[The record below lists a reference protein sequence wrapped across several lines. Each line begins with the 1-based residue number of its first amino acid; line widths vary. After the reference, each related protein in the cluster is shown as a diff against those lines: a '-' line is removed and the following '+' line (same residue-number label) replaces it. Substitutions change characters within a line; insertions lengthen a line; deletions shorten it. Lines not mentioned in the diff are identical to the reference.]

1 MIDSDNIPIGFYS
14 AALKSGLKNNDYDVA
29 IIKSE
34 PPSIVSALYTQNK
47 FQAAPIIF
55 SKKNDKNKI
64 DLLIVNSKIANSLT
78 GKKGYD
84 NVLNI
89 ADFASKFFKCKRENI
104 LTASTGLIGVHLDIE
119 KIKNAIKKSSLNKG
133 FENIARAIR
142 MRDKFDKV
150 YTAKL
155 NIENKT
161 ARFYAIAKGTSII
174 HPNMATTLLFIFT
187 DLNVDRESLN
197 KAFRES
203 IDKTLNRISI
213 DAETSTNDMA
223 IIMANGM
230 ANNKLITLKDK
241 KIFKLLKDKLDDICA
256 SLSKMIVLD
265 GEGIS
270 KTIIV
275 SVKRAKTQKDAFDIA
290 KTIATSNLV
299 KILFISLNPNYE
311 KILSA
316 VGNANI
322 NIKNLSLSINGINVY
337 KNGEINNNKSDIN
350 KLKDNFNRE
359 RKEHSIILDCG
370 YNTKYEDYYY
380 FTDMTQEYISIHSS
394 YNI

>member
-14 AALKSGLKNNDYDVA
+14 AALKSGLKNNDYDLA

-34 PPSIVSALYTQNK
+34 PSSVVSALYTQNK
-47 FQAAPIIF
+47 FQAAPVLF

-89 ADFASKFFKCKRENI
+89 TDFASKFFKCKRDNI
-104 LTASTGLIGVHLDIE
+104 LIASTGIIGVHLDTE
-119 KIKNAIKKSSLNKG
+119 KIKNAIKKSSLNEG

-142 MRDKFDKV
+142 MRDKFDKI

-161 ARFYAIAKGTSII
+161 AHFYAIAKGTSIV
-174 HPNMATTLLFIFT
+174 HPNMATILLFIFT
-187 DLNVDRESLN
+187 DLNVDKEALN

-213 DAETSTNDMA
+213 DGETSTNDTA
-223 IIMANGM
+223 IIMANG
-230 ANNKLITLKDK
+230 AINNKIITIKNK
-241 KIFKLLKDKLDDICA
+241 KSFKLLKDKLDDICA
-256 SLSKMIVLD
+256 NLSKMIVLD
-265 GEGIS
+265 GEGMT
-270 KTIIV
+270 KAIIV
-275 SVKRAKTQKDAFDIA
+275 SVERAKTQKDAFDIA
-290 KTIATSNLV
+290 KSIATSNLI
-299 KILFISLNPNYE
+299 KILFISLNPSYE

-316 VGNANI
+316 IGNTNI
-322 NIKNLSLSINGINVY
+322 NIKNLSLSINGINIY
-337 KNGEINNNKSDIN
+337 KNGELNKNKSDIN
-350 KLKDNFNRE
+350 KLKDGFNRE
-359 RKEHSIILDCG
+359 RKEHFIVLDCG

-380 FTDMTQEYISIHSS
+380 FTDMTQEYISIHCS

>member
-14 AALKSGLKNNDYDVA
+14 AALKSGLKNNDYDLA

-34 PPSIVSALYTQNK
+34 PSSVVSALYTQNK
-47 FQAAPIIF
+47 FQAAPVLF

-89 ADFASKFFKCKRENI
+89 TDFASKFFKCKRDNI
-104 LTASTGLIGVHLDIE
+104 LIASTGIIGVHLDTE
-119 KIKNAIKKSSLNKG
+119 KIKNAIKKSSLNEG

-161 ARFYAIAKGTSII
+161 AHFYAIAKGTSIV
-174 HPNMATTLLFIFT
+174 HPNMATILLFIFT
-187 DLNVDRESLN
+187 DLNVDKEALN

-213 DAETSTNDMA
+213 DGETSTNDTA
-223 IIMANGM
+223 IIMANG
-230 ANNKLITLKDK
+230 AINNKMITIKNK
-241 KIFKLLKDKLDDICA
+241 KSFKLLKDKLDDICA
-256 SLSKMIVLD
+256 NLSKMIVLD
-265 GEGIS
+265 GEGMT
-270 KTIIV
+270 KAIIV
-275 SVKRAKTQKDAFDIA
+275 SVERAKTQKDAFDIA
-290 KTIATSNLV
+290 KSIATSNLI

-316 VGNANI
+316 IGNTNI
-322 NIKNLSLSINGINVY
+322 NIKNLSLSINGINIY
-337 KNGEINNNKSDIN
+337 KNGELNKNKSDIN
-350 KLKDNFNRE
+350 KLKDGFNRE
-359 RKEHSIILDCG
+359 RKEHFIVLDCG

-380 FTDMTQEYISIHSS
+380 FTDITQEYISIHCS

>member
-14 AALKSGLKNNDYDVA
+14 AALKSGLKNNDYDLA

-34 PPSIVSALYTQNK
+34 PSSVVSALYTQNK
-47 FQAAPIIF
+47 FQAAPVLF

-89 ADFASKFFKCKRENI
+89 TDFASKFFKCKRDNI
-104 LTASTGLIGVHLDIE
+104 LIASTGIIGVHLDTE
-119 KIKNAIKKSSLNKG
+119 KIKNAIKKSSLNEG

-142 MRDKFDKV
+142 MRDKFDKI

-161 ARFYAIAKGTSII
+161 AHFYAIAKGTSIV
-174 HPNMATTLLFIFT
+174 HPNMATILLFIFT
-187 DLNVDRESLN
+187 DLNVDKEALN

-213 DAETSTNDMA
+213 DGETSTNDTA
-223 IIMANGM
+223 IIMANGSI
-230 ANNKLITLKDK
+230 NNKIITIKNK
-241 KIFKLLKDKLDDICA
+241 KSFKLLKDKLDDICA
-256 SLSKMIVLD
+256 NLSKMIVLD
-265 GEGIS
+265 GEGMT
-270 KTIIV
+270 KAIIV
-275 SVKRAKTQKDAFDIA
+275 SVERAKTQKDAFDIA
-290 KTIATSNLV
+290 KSIATSNLI

-316 VGNANI
+316 IGNTNI
-322 NIKNLSLSINGINVY
+322 NIKNLSLSINGINIY
-337 KNGEINNNKSDIN
+337 KNGELNNNKSDIN
-350 KLKDNFNRE
+350 RLKDSFNRE
-359 RKEHSIILDCG
+359 RKEHFIVLDCG

-380 FTDMTQEYISIHSS
+380 FTDMTQEYISIHCS

>member
-14 AALKSGLKNNDYDVA
+14 AALKSGLKNNDYDLA

-34 PPSIVSALYTQNK
+34 PSSVVSALYTQNK
-47 FQAAPIIF
+47 FQAAPVLF

-89 ADFASKFFKCKRENI
+89 TDFASKFFKCKIDNI
-104 LTASTGLIGVHLDIE
+104 LIASTGIIGVHLDTE
-119 KIKNAIKKSSLNKG
+119 KIKNAIKKSSLNEG

-161 ARFYAIAKGTSII
+161 AHFYAIAKGTSIV
-174 HPNMATTLLFIFT
+174 HPNMATILLFIFT
-187 DLNVDRESLN
+187 DLNVDKEALN

-213 DAETSTNDMA
+213 DGETSTNDTA
-223 IIMANGM
+223 IIMANGSI
-230 ANNKLITLKDK
+230 NNKIITIKNK
-241 KIFKLLKDKLDDICA
+241 KSFKLLKDKLDDICA
-256 SLSKMIVLD
+256 NLSKMIVLD
-265 GEGIS
+265 GEGMT
-270 KTIIV
+270 KAIIV
-275 SVKRAKTQKDAFDIA
+275 SVERAKTQKDAFDIA
-290 KTIATSNLV
+290 KSIATSNLI

-316 VGNANI
+316 IGNTNI
-322 NIKNLSLSINGINVY
+322 NIKNLSLSINGINIY
-337 KNGEINNNKSDIN
+337 KNGELNKNKSDIN
-350 KLKDNFNRE
+350 KLKDGFNRE
-359 RKEHSIILDCG
+359 RKEHFIVLDCG

-380 FTDMTQEYISIHSS
+380 FTDMTQEYISIHCS

>member
-14 AALKSGLKNNDYDVA
+14 AALKSGLKNNDYDLA

-34 PPSIVSALYTQNK
+34 PSSVVSALYTQNK
-47 FQAAPIIF
+47 FQAAPVLF

-89 ADFASKFFKCKRENI
+89 TDFASKFFKCKRDNI
-104 LTASTGLIGVHLDIE
+104 LIASTGIIGVHLDTE
-119 KIKNAIKKSSLNKG
+119 KIKNAIKKSSLNEG

-142 MRDKFDKV
+142 MRDKFDKI

-161 ARFYAIAKGTSII
+161 AHFYAIAKGTSIV
-174 HPNMATTLLFIFT
+174 HPNMATILLFIFT
-187 DLNVDRESLN
+187 DLNVDKEALN

-213 DAETSTNDMA
+213 DGETSTNDTA
-223 IIMANGM
+223 IIMANG
-230 ANNKLITLKDK
+230 AINNKMITIKNK
-241 KIFKLLKDKLDDICA
+241 KSFKLLKDKLDDICA
-256 SLSKMIVLD
+256 NLSKMIVLD
-265 GEGIS
+265 GEGMT
-270 KTIIV
+270 KAIIV
-275 SVKRAKTQKDAFDIA
+275 SVERAKTQKDAFDIA
-290 KTIATSNLV
+290 KSIATSNLI

-316 VGNANI
+316 IGNTNI
-322 NIKNLSLSINGINVY
+322 NIKNLSLSINGINIY
-337 KNGEINNNKSDIN
+337 KNGELNKSKSDIN
-350 KLKDNFNRE
+350 KLKDGFNRE
-359 RKEHSIILDCG
+359 RKEHFIVLDCG

-380 FTDMTQEYISIHSS
+380 FTDMTQEYISTHCS
-394 YNI
+394 YDI

>member
-14 AALKSGLKNNDYDVA
+14 AALKSGLKNNDYDLA

-34 PPSIVSALYTQNK
+34 PSSVVSALYTQNK
-47 FQAAPIIF
+47 FQAAPVLF

-89 ADFASKFFKCKRENI
+89 TDFASKFFKCKRDNI
-104 LTASTGLIGVHLDIE
+104 LIASTGIIGVHLDTE
-119 KIKNAIKKSSLNKG
+119 KIKNAIKKSSLNEG

-161 ARFYAIAKGTSII
+161 AHFYAIAKGTSIV
-174 HPNMATTLLFIFT
+174 HPNMATILLFIFT
-187 DLNVDRESLN
+187 DLNVDKEALN

-213 DAETSTNDMA
+213 DGETSTNDTA
-223 IIMANGM
+223 IIMANG
-230 ANNKLITLKDK
+230 AINNKMITIKNK
-241 KIFKLLKDKLDDICA
+241 KSFKLLKDKLDDICA
-256 SLSKMIVLD
+256 NLSKMIVLD
-265 GEGIS
+265 GEGMT
-270 KTIIV
+270 KAIIV
-275 SVKRAKTQKDAFDIA
+275 SVERAKTQKDAFDIA
-290 KTIATSNLV
+290 KSIATSNLI

-316 VGNANI
+316 IGNTNI
-322 NIKNLSLSINGINVY
+322 NIKNLSLSINGINIY
-337 KNGEINNNKSDIN
+337 KNGELNKNKSDIN
-350 KLKDNFNRE
+350 KLKDGFNRE
-359 RKEHSIILDCG
+359 RKEHFIVLDCG

-380 FTDMTQEYISIHSS
+380 FTDMTQEYISIHCS

>member
-14 AALKSGLKNNDYDVA
+14 TALKSGLKNNDYDLA

-34 PPSIVSALYTQNK
+34 PSSVVSALYTQNK
-47 FQAAPIIF
+47 FQAAPVLF

-89 ADFASKFFKCKRENI
+89 TDFASKFFKCKRDNI
-104 LTASTGLIGVHLDIE
+104 LIASTGIIGVHLDTE
-119 KIKNAIKKSSLNKG
+119 KIKNAIKKSSLNEG

-161 ARFYAIAKGTSII
+161 AHFYAIAKGTSIV
-174 HPNMATTLLFIFT
+174 HPNMATILLFIFT
-187 DLNVDRESLN
+187 DLNVDKEALN

-213 DAETSTNDMA
+213 DGETSTNDTA
-223 IIMANGM
+223 IIMANG
-230 ANNKLITLKDK
+230 AINNKIITIKNK
-241 KIFKLLKDKLDDICA
+241 KSFKLLKDKLDDICA
-256 SLSKMIVLD
+256 NLSKMIVLD
-265 GEGIS
+265 GEGMT
-270 KTIIV
+270 KAIIV
-275 SVKRAKTQKDAFDIA
+275 SVERAKTQKDAFDIA
-290 KTIATSNLV
+290 KSIATSNLI

-316 VGNANI
+316 IGNTNI
-322 NIKNLSLSINGINVY
+322 NIKNLSLSINGINIY
-337 KNGEINNNKSDIN
+337 KNGELNKNKSDIN
-350 KLKDNFNRE
+350 KLKDGFNRE
-359 RKEHSIILDCG
+359 RKEHFIVLDCG

-380 FTDMTQEYISIHSS
+380 FTDMTQEYISIHCS

>member
-14 AALKSGLKNNDYDVA
+14 AALKSGLKNNDYDLA

-34 PPSIVSALYTQNK
+34 PSSVVSALYTQNK
-47 FQAAPIIF
+47 FQAAPVLF

-89 ADFASKFFKCKRENI
+89 TDFASKFFKCKRDNI
-104 LTASTGLIGVHLDIE
+104 LIASTGIIGVHLDTE
-119 KIKNAIKKSSLNKG
+119 KIKNAIKKSSLNEG

-142 MRDKFDKV
+142 MRDKFDKI

-161 ARFYAIAKGTSII
+161 AHFYAIAKGTSIV
-174 HPNMATTLLFIFT
+174 HPNMATILLFIFT
-187 DLNVDRESLN
+187 DLNVDKEALN

-213 DAETSTNDMA
+213 DGETSTNDTA
-223 IIMANGM
+223 IIMANG
-230 ANNKLITLKDK
+230 AINNKMITIKNK
-241 KIFKLLKDKLDDICA
+241 KSFKLLKDKLDDICA
-256 SLSKMIVLD
+256 NLSKMIVLD
-265 GEGIS
+265 GEGMT
-270 KTIIV
+270 KAIIV
-275 SVKRAKTQKDAFDIA
+275 SVERAKTQKDAFDIA
-290 KTIATSNLV
+290 KTIATSNLI

-316 VGNANI
+316 IGNTNI
-322 NIKNLSLSINGINVY
+322 NIKNLSLSINGINIY
-337 KNGEINNNKSDIN
+337 KNGELNKNKSDIN
-350 KLKDNFNRE
+350 KLKDGFNRE
-359 RKEHSIILDCG
+359 RKEHFIVLDCG

-380 FTDMTQEYISIHSS
+380 FTDMTQEYISIHCS

>member
-14 AALKSGLKNNDYDVA
+14 AALKSGLKNNDYDLA

-34 PPSIVSALYTQNK
+34 PSSVVSALYTQNK
-47 FQAAPIIF
+47 FQAAPVLF

-89 ADFASKFFKCKRENI
+89 TDFASKFFKCKRDNI
-104 LTASTGLIGVHLDIE
+104 LIASTGIIGVHLDTE
-119 KIKNAIKKSSLNKG
+119 KIKNAIKKSSLNEG

-161 ARFYAIAKGTSII
+161 AHFYAIAKGTSIV
-174 HPNMATTLLFIFT
+174 HPNMATILLFIFT
-187 DLNVDRESLN
+187 DLNVDKEALN

-213 DAETSTNDMA
+213 DGETSTNDTA
-223 IIMANGM
+223 IIMANG
-230 ANNKLITLKDK
+230 AINNKMITIKNK
-241 KIFKLLKDKLDDICA
+241 KSFKLLKDKLDDICA
-256 SLSKMIVLD
+256 NLSKMIVLD
-265 GEGIS
+265 GEGMT
-270 KTIIV
+270 KAIIV
-275 SVKRAKTQKDAFDIA
+275 SVERAKTQKDAFDIA
-290 KTIATSNLV
+290 KSIATSNLI

-316 VGNANI
+316 IGNTNI
-322 NIKNLSLSINGINVY
+322 NIKNLSLSINGINIY
-337 KNGEINNNKSDIN
+337 KKGELNKNKSDIN
-350 KLKDNFNRE
+350 KLKDGFNRE
-359 RKEHSIILDCG
+359 RKEHFIVLDCG

-380 FTDMTQEYISIHSS
+380 FTDMTQEYISTHSS

>member
-14 AALKSGLKNNDYDVA
+14 AALKSGLKNNDYDLA

-34 PPSIVSALYTQNK
+34 PSSVVSALYTQNK
-47 FQAAPIIF
+47 FQAAPVLF

-89 ADFASKFFKCKRENI
+89 TDFASKFFKCKRDNI
-104 LTASTGLIGVHLDIE
+104 LIASTGIIGVHLDTE
-119 KIKNAIKKSSLNKG
+119 KIKNAIKKSSLNEG

-161 ARFYAIAKGTSII
+161 AHFYAIAKGTSIV
-174 HPNMATTLLFIFT
+174 HPNMATILLFIFT
-187 DLNVDRESLN
+187 DLNVDKEALN

-213 DAETSTNDMA
+213 DGETSTNDTA
-223 IIMANGM
+223 IIMANG
-230 ANNKLITLKDK
+230 AINNKMITIKNK
-241 KIFKLLKDKLDDICA
+241 KSFKLLKDKLDDICA
-256 SLSKMIVLD
+256 NLSKMIVLD
-265 GEGIS
+265 GEGMT
-270 KTIIV
+270 KAIIV
-275 SVKRAKTQKDAFDIA
+275 SVERAKTQKDAFDIA
-290 KTIATSNLV
+290 KSIATSNLI

-316 VGNANI
+316 IGNTDI
-322 NIKNLSLSINGINVY
+322 NIKNLSLSINGINIY
-337 KNGEINNNKSDIN
+337 KNGELNKNKSDIN
-350 KLKDNFNRE
+350 KLKDGFNRE
-359 RKEHSIILDCG
+359 RKEHFIVLDCG

-380 FTDMTQEYISIHSS
+380 FTDMTQEYISIHCS

>member
-14 AALKSGLKNNDYDVA
+14 AALKSGLKNNDYDLA

-34 PPSIVSALYTQNK
+34 PSSVVSALYTQNK
-47 FQAAPIIF
+47 FQAAPVLF

-89 ADFASKFFKCKRENI
+89 TDFASKFFKCKRDNI
-104 LTASTGLIGVHLDIE
+104 LIASTGIIGVHLDTE
-119 KIKNAIKKSSLNKG
+119 KIKNAIKKSSLNEG
-133 FENIARAIR
+133 FDNIARAIR

-161 ARFYAIAKGTSII
+161 AHFYAIAKGTSIV
-174 HPNMATTLLFIFT
+174 HPNMATILLFIFT
-187 DLNVDRESLN
+187 DLNVDKEALN

-213 DAETSTNDMA
+213 DGETSTNDTA
-223 IIMANGM
+223 IIMANG
-230 ANNKLITLKDK
+230 AINNKMITIKNK
-241 KIFKLLKDKLDDICA
+241 KSFKLLKDKLDDICA
-256 SLSKMIVLD
+256 NLSKMIVLD
-265 GEGIS
+265 GEGMT
-270 KTIIV
+270 KAIIV
-275 SVKRAKTQKDAFDIA
+275 SVERAKTQKDAFDIA
-290 KTIATSNLV
+290 KSIATSNLI

-316 VGNANI
+316 IGNTNI
-322 NIKNLSLSINGINVY
+322 NIKNLSLSINGINIY
-337 KNGEINNNKSDIN
+337 KNGELNKNKSDIN
-350 KLKDNFNRE
+350 KLKDGFNRE
-359 RKEHSIILDCG
+359 RKEHFIVLDCG

-380 FTDMTQEYISIHSS
+380 FTDMNQEYISTHCS

>member
-14 AALKSGLKNNDYDVA
+14 AALKSGLKNNDYDLA

-34 PPSIVSALYTQNK
+34 PSSVVSALYTQNK
-47 FQAAPIIF
+47 FQAAPVLF

-89 ADFASKFFKCKRENI
+89 TDFASKFFKCKRDNI
-104 LTASTGLIGVHLDIE
+104 LIASTGIIGVHLDTE
-119 KIKNAIKKSSLNKG
+119 KIKNAIKKSSLNEG

-161 ARFYAIAKGTSII
+161 AHFYAIAKGTSIV
-174 HPNMATTLLFIFT
+174 HPNMATILLFIFT
-187 DLNVDRESLN
+187 DLNVDKEALN

-213 DAETSTNDMA
+213 DGETSTNDTA
-223 IIMANGM
+223 IIMANG
-230 ANNKLITLKDK
+230 AINNKMITIKNK
-241 KIFKLLKDKLDDICA
+241 KSFKLLKDKLDDICA
-256 SLSKMIVLD
+256 NLSKMIVLD
-265 GEGIS
+265 GEGMT
-270 KTIIV
+270 KAIIV

-290 KTIATSNLV
+290 KSIATSNLI

-316 VGNANI
+316 IGNTNI
-322 NIKNLSLSINGINVY
+322 NIKNLSLSINGINIY
-337 KNGEINNNKSDIN
+337 KNGELNKNKSDIN
-350 KLKDNFNRE
+350 KLKDGFNRE
-359 RKEHSIILDCG
+359 RKEHFIVLDCG

-380 FTDMTQEYISIHSS
+380 FTDMNQEYISTHCS

>member
-14 AALKSGLKNNDYDVA
+14 AALKSGLKNNDYDLA

-34 PPSIVSALYTQNK
+34 PSSVVSALYTQNK
-47 FQAAPIIF
+47 FQAAPVLF

-89 ADFASKFFKCKRENI
+89 TDFASKFFKCKRDNI
-104 LTASTGLIGVHLDIE
+104 LIASTGIIGVHLDTE
-119 KIKNAIKKSSLNKG
+119 KIKNAIKKSSLNEG

-161 ARFYAIAKGTSII
+161 AHFYAIAKGTSIV
-174 HPNMATTLLFIFT
+174 HPNMATILLFIFT
-187 DLNVDRESLN
+187 DLNVDKEALN

-213 DAETSTNDMA
+213 DGETSTNDTA
-223 IIMANGM
+223 IIMANG
-230 ANNKLITLKDK
+230 AINNKMITIKNK
-241 KIFKLLKDKLDDICA
+241 KSFKLLKDKLDDICA
-256 SLSKMIVLD
+256 NLSKMIVLD
-265 GEGIS
+265 GEGMT
-270 KTIIV
+270 KAIIV
-275 SVKRAKTQKDAFDIA
+275 SVERAKTQKDAFDIA
-290 KTIATSNLV
+290 KTIATSNLI

-316 VGNANI
+316 IGNMNI
-322 NIKNLSLSINGINVY
+322 NIKNISLSINGINIY
-337 KNGEINNNKSDIN
+337 KNGELNKNKSDIN
-350 KLKDNFNRE
+350 KLKDGFNRE
-359 RKEHSIILDCG
+359 RKEHFIVLDCG

-380 FTDMTQEYISIHSS
+380 FTDMTQEYISTHCS
-394 YNI
+394 YDI

>member
-14 AALKSGLKNNDYDVA
+14 AALKSGLKNNDYDLA

-34 PPSIVSALYTQNK
+34 PSSVVSALYTQNK
-47 FQAAPIIF
+47 FQAAPVLF

-89 ADFASKFFKCKRENI
+89 TDFASKFFKCKRDNI
-104 LTASTGLIGVHLDIE
+104 LIASTGIIGVHLDTE
-119 KIKNAIKKSSLNKG
+119 KIKNAIKKSSLNEG

-142 MRDKFDKV
+142 MRDKFDKI

-161 ARFYAIAKGTSII
+161 AHFYAIAKGTSIV
-174 HPNMATTLLFIFT
+174 HPDMATVLLFIFT
-187 DLNVDRESLN
+187 DLNVDKEALN

-213 DAETSTNDMA
+213 DGETSTNDTA
-223 IIMANGM
+223 IIMANG
-230 ANNKLITLKDK
+230 AINNKMITIKNK
-241 KIFKLLKDKLDDICA
+241 KSFKLLKDKLDDICA
-256 SLSKMIVLD
+256 NLSKMIVLD
-265 GEGIS
+265 GEGMT
-270 KTIIV
+270 KAIIV
-275 SVKRAKTQKDAFDIA
+275 SVERAKTQKDAFDIA
-290 KTIATSNLV
+290 KSIATSNLI

-316 VGNANI
+316 IGNTNI
-322 NIKNLSLSINGINVY
+322 NIKNLSLSINGINIY
-337 KNGEINNNKSDIN
+337 KNGELNKNKSDIN
-350 KLKDNFNRE
+350 KLKDGFNRE
-359 RKEHSIILDCG
+359 RKEHFIVLDCG

-380 FTDMTQEYISIHSS
+380 FTDMTQEYISIHCS

>member
-14 AALKSGLKNNDYDVA
+14 AALKSGLKNNDYDLA

-34 PPSIVSALYTQNK
+34 PSSVVSALYTQNK
-47 FQAAPIIF
+47 FQAAPVLF

-89 ADFASKFFKCKRENI
+89 TDFASKFFKCKRDNI
-104 LTASTGLIGVHLDIE
+104 LIASTGIIGVHLDTE
-119 KIKNAIKKSSLNKG
+119 KIKNAIKKSSLNEG

-161 ARFYAIAKGTSII
+161 AHFYAIAKGTSIV
-174 HPNMATTLLFIFT
+174 HPNMATILLFIFT
-187 DLNVDRESLN
+187 DLNVDKEALN

-213 DAETSTNDMA
+213 DGETSTNDTA
-223 IIMANGM
+223 IIMANG
-230 ANNKLITLKDK
+230 AINNKIITIKNK
-241 KIFKLLKDKLDDICA
+241 KSFKLLKDKLDDICA
-256 SLSKMIVLD
+256 NLSKMIVLD
-265 GEGIS
+265 GEGMT
-270 KTIIV
+270 KAIIV
-275 SVKRAKTQKDAFDIA
+275 SVERAKTQKDAFDIA
-290 KTIATSNLV
+290 KSIATSNLL

-316 VGNANI
+316 IGNTNI
-322 NIKNLSLSINGINVY
+322 NIKNLSLSINGINIY
-337 KNGEINNNKSDIN
+337 KNGELNKNKSDIN
-350 KLKDNFNRE
+350 KLKDGFNRE
-359 RKEHSIILDCG
+359 RKEHFIVLDCG

-380 FTDMTQEYISIHSS
+380 FTDMTQEYISIHCS

>member
-14 AALKSGLKNNDYDVA
+14 AALKSGLKNNDYDLA

-34 PPSIVSALYTQNK
+34 PSSVVSALYTQNK
-47 FQAAPIIF
+47 FQAAPVLF

-89 ADFASKFFKCKRENI
+89 TDFASKFFKCKRDNI
-104 LTASTGLIGVHLDIE
+104 LIASTGIIGVHLDTE
-119 KIKNAIKKSSLNKG
+119 KIKNAIKKSSLNEG

-142 MRDKFDKV
+142 MRDKFDKI

-161 ARFYAIAKGTSII
+161 AHFYAIAKGTSIV
-174 HPNMATTLLFIFT
+174 HPNMATILLFIFT
-187 DLNVDRESLN
+187 DLNVDREALN

-213 DAETSTNDMA
+213 DGETSTNDTA
-223 IIMANGM
+223 IIMANG
-230 ANNKLITLKDK
+230 AINNKMITIKNK
-241 KIFKLLKDKLDDICA
+241 KSFKLLKDKLDDICA
-256 SLSKMIVLD
+256 NLSKMIVLD
-265 GEGIS
+265 GEGMT
-270 KTIIV
+270 KAIIV
-275 SVKRAKTQKDAFDIA
+275 SVERAKTQKDAFDIA
-290 KTIATSNLV
+290 KSIATSNLI

-316 VGNANI
+316 IGNTNI
-322 NIKNLSLSINGINVY
+322 NIKNLSLSINGINIY
-337 KNGEINNNKSDIN
+337 KNGELNKNKSDIN
-350 KLKDNFNRE
+350 KLKDGFNRE
-359 RKEHSIILDCG
+359 RKEHFIVLDCG

-380 FTDMTQEYISIHSS
+380 FTDMTQEYISIHCS

>member
-14 AALKSGLKNNDYDVA
+14 AALKSGLKNNDYDLA

-34 PPSIVSALYTQNK
+34 PSSVVSALYTQNK
-47 FQAAPIIF
+47 FQAAPVLF

-89 ADFASKFFKCKRENI
+89 TDFASKFFKCKRDNI
-104 LTASTGLIGVHLDIE
+104 LIASTGIIGVHLDTE
-119 KIKNAIKKSSLNKG
+119 KIKNAIKKSSLNEG
-133 FENIARAIR
+133 FDNIARAIR

-161 ARFYAIAKGTSII
+161 AHFYAIAKGTSIV
-174 HPNMATTLLFIFT
+174 HPNMATILLFIFT
-187 DLNVDRESLN
+187 DLNVDKEALN

-213 DAETSTNDMA
+213 DGETSTNDTA
-223 IIMANGM
+223 IIMANG
-230 ANNKLITLKDK
+230 AINNKMITIKNK
-241 KIFKLLKDKLDDICA
+241 KSFKLLKDKLDDICA
-256 SLSKMIVLD
+256 NLSKMIVLD
-265 GEGIS
+265 GEGMT
-270 KTIIV
+270 KAIIV
-275 SVKRAKTQKDAFDIA
+275 SVERAKTQKDAFDIA
-290 KTIATSNLV
+290 KSIATSNLI

-316 VGNANI
+316 IGNTNI
-322 NIKNLSLSINGINVY
+322 NIKNLSLSINGINIY
-337 KNGEINNNKSDIN
+337 KNGELNKNKSDIN
-350 KLKDNFNRE
+350 KLKDGFNRE
-359 RKEHSIILDCG
+359 RKEHFIVLDCG

-380 FTDMTQEYISIHSS
+380 FTDMTQEYISTHSS

>member
-14 AALKSGLKNNDYDVA
+14 AALKSGLKNNDYDLA

-34 PPSIVSALYTQNK
+34 PSSVVSALYTQNK
-47 FQAAPIIF
+47 FQAAPVLF

-89 ADFASKFFKCKRENI
+89 TDFASNFFKCKRDNI
-104 LTASTGLIGVHLDIE
+104 LIASTGIIGVHLDTE
-119 KIKNAIKKSSLNKG
+119 KIKNAIKKSSLNEG

-142 MRDKFDKV
+142 MRDKFDKI

-161 ARFYAIAKGTSII
+161 AHFYAIAKGTSIV
-174 HPNMATTLLFIFT
+174 HPNMATILLFIFT
-187 DLNVDRESLN
+187 DLNVDREALN

-213 DAETSTNDMA
+213 DGETSTNDTA
-223 IIMANGM
+223 IIMANG
-230 ANNKLITLKDK
+230 AINNKMITIKNK
-241 KIFKLLKDKLDDICA
+241 KSFKLLKDKLDDICA
-256 SLSKMIVLD
+256 NLSKMIVLD
-265 GEGIS
+265 GEGMT
-270 KTIIV
+270 KAIIV
-275 SVKRAKTQKDAFDIA
+275 SVERAKTQKDAFDIA
-290 KTIATSNLV
+290 KSIATSNLI

-316 VGNANI
+316 IGNTNI
-322 NIKNLSLSINGINVY
+322 NIKNLSLSINGINIY
-337 KNGEINNNKSDIN
+337 KNGELNKNKSDIN
-350 KLKDNFNRE
+350 KLKDGFNRE
-359 RKEHSIILDCG
+359 RKEHFIVLDCG

-380 FTDMTQEYISIHSS
+380 FTDMTQEYISIHCS
-394 YNI
+394 YNV

>member
-14 AALKSGLKNNDYDVA
+14 AALKSGLKNNDYDLA

-34 PPSIVSALYTQNK
+34 PSSVVSALYTQNK
-47 FQAAPIIF
+47 FQAAPVLF

-89 ADFASKFFKCKRENI
+89 TDFASKFFKCKRDNI
-104 LTASTGLIGVHLDIE
+104 LIASTGIIGVHLDTE
-119 KIKNAIKKSSLNKG
+119 KIKNAIKKSSLNEG

-161 ARFYAIAKGTSII
+161 AHFYAIAKGTSIV
-174 HPNMATTLLFIFT
+174 HPNMATILLFIFT
-187 DLNVDRESLN
+187 DLNVDKEALN

-213 DAETSTNDMA
+213 DGETSTNDTA
-223 IIMANGM
+223 IIMANG
-230 ANNKLITLKDK
+230 AINNKMITIKNK
-241 KIFKLLKDKLDDICA
+241 KSFKLLKDKLDDICA
-256 SLSKMIVLD
+256 NLSKMIVLD
-265 GEGIS
+265 GEGMT
-270 KTIIV
+270 KAIIV
-275 SVKRAKTQKDAFDIA
+275 SVERAKTQKDAFDIA
-290 KTIATSNLV
+290 KSIATSNLI

-316 VGNANI
+316 IGNTNI
-322 NIKNLSLSINGINVY
+322 NIKNLSLSINGINIY
-337 KNGEINNNKSDIN
+337 KNGELNKNKSDIN
-350 KLKDNFNRE
+350 KLKDGFNRE
-359 RKEHSIILDCG
+359 RKEHFIVLDCG

-380 FTDMTQEYISIHSS
+380 FTDMTQEYISIHCS
-394 YNI
+394 YNV

>member
-14 AALKSGLKNNDYDVA
+14 AALKSGLKNNDYDLA

-34 PPSIVSALYTQNK
+34 PSSVVSALYTQNK
-47 FQAAPIIF
+47 FQAAPVLF

-89 ADFASKFFKCKRENI
+89 TDFASKFFKCKRDNI
-104 LTASTGLIGVHLDIE
+104 LIASTGIIGVHLDTE
-119 KIKNAIKKSSLNKG
+119 KIKNAIKKSSLNEG

-161 ARFYAIAKGTSII
+161 AHFYAIAKGTSIV
-174 HPNMATTLLFIFT
+174 HPNMATILLFIFT
-187 DLNVDRESLN
+187 DLNVDKEALN

-213 DAETSTNDMA
+213 DGETSTNDTA
-223 IIMANGM
+223 IIMANG
-230 ANNKLITLKDK
+230 AINNKMITIKNK
-241 KIFKLLKDKLDDICA
+241 KSFKLLKDKLDDICA
-256 SLSKMIVLD
+256 NLSKMIVLD
-265 GEGIS
+265 GEGMT
-270 KTIIV
+270 KAIIV
-275 SVKRAKTQKDAFDIA
+275 SVERAKTQKDAFDIA
-290 KTIATSNLV
+290 KSIATSNLI

-316 VGNANI
+316 IGNTNI
-322 NIKNLSLSINGINVY
+322 NIKNLSLSINGINIY
-337 KNGEINNNKSDIN
+337 KKGELNKNKSDIN
-350 KLKDNFNRE
+350 KLKDGFNRE
-359 RKEHSIILDCG
+359 RKEHFIVLDCG

-380 FTDMTQEYISIHSS
+380 FTDMTQEYISIHCS

>member
-14 AALKSGLKNNDYDVA
+14 AALKSGLKNNDYDLA

-34 PPSIVSALYTQNK
+34 PSSVVSALYTQNK
-47 FQAAPIIF
+47 FQAAPVLF

-89 ADFASKFFKCKRENI
+89 TDFASKFFKCKRDNI
-104 LTASTGLIGVHLDIE
+104 LIASTGIIGVHLDTE
-119 KIKNAIKKSSLNKG
+119 KIKNAIKKSSLNEG

-161 ARFYAIAKGTSII
+161 AHFYAIAKGTSIV
-174 HPNMATTLLFIFT
+174 HPNMATILLFIFT
-187 DLNVDRESLN
+187 DLNVDKEALN

-213 DAETSTNDMA
+213 DGETSTNDTA
-223 IIMANGM
+223 IIMANG
-230 ANNKLITLKDK
+230 AINNKMITIKNK
-241 KIFKLLKDKLDDICA
+241 KSFKLLKDKLDDICA
-256 SLSKMIVLD
+256 NLSKMIVLD
-265 GEGIS
+265 GEGMT
-270 KTIIV
+270 KAIIV
-275 SVKRAKTQKDAFDIA
+275 SVERAKTQKDAFDIA
-290 KTIATSNLV
+290 KSIATSNLI
-299 KILFISLNPNYE
+299 KILFISLNPSYE

-316 VGNANI
+316 IGNTNI
-322 NIKNLSLSINGINVY
+322 NIKNLSLSINGINIY
-337 KNGEINNNKSDIN
+337 KNGELNKNKSDIN
-350 KLKDNFNRE
+350 KLKDGFNRE
-359 RKEHSIILDCG
+359 RKEHFIVLDCG

-380 FTDMTQEYISIHSS
+380 FTDMTQEYISIHCS
-394 YNI
+394 YNL

>member
-14 AALKSGLKNNDYDVA
+14 AALKSGLKNNDYDLA

-34 PPSIVSALYTQNK
+34 PSSVVSALYTQNK
-47 FQAAPIIF
+47 FQAAPVLF

-89 ADFASKFFKCKRENI
+89 TDFASKFFKFKRDNI
-104 LTASTGLIGVHLDIE
+104 LIASTGIIGVHLDTE
-119 KIKNAIKKSSLNKG
+119 KIKNAIKKSSLNEG

-142 MRDKFDKV
+142 MRDKFDKI

-161 ARFYAIAKGTSII
+161 AHFYAIAKGTSIV
-174 HPNMATTLLFIFT
+174 HPNMATILLFIFT
-187 DLNVDRESLN
+187 DLNVDKEALN

-213 DAETSTNDMA
+213 DGETSTNDTA
-223 IIMANGM
+223 IIMANG
-230 ANNKLITLKDK
+230 AINNKMITIKNK
-241 KIFKLLKDKLDDICA
+241 KSFKLLKDKLDDICA
-256 SLSKMIVLD
+256 NLSKMIVLD
-265 GEGIS
+265 GEGMT
-270 KTIIV
+270 KAIIV
-275 SVKRAKTQKDAFDIA
+275 SVERAKTQKDAFDIA
-290 KTIATSNLV
+290 KSIATSNLI

-316 VGNANI
+316 IGNTNI
-322 NIKNLSLSINGINVY
+322 NIKNLSLSINGINIY
-337 KNGEINNNKSDIN
+337 KNGELNKNKSDIN
-350 KLKDNFNRE
+350 KLKDGFNRE
-359 RKEHSIILDCG
+359 RKEHFIVLDCG

-380 FTDMTQEYISIHSS
+380 FTDMTQEYISIHCS

>member
-14 AALKSGLKNNDYDVA
+14 AALKSGLKNNDYDLA

-34 PPSIVSALYTQNK
+34 PSSVVSALYTQNK
-47 FQAAPIIF
+47 FQAAPVLF

-89 ADFASKFFKCKRENI
+89 TDFASKFFKCKRDNI
-104 LTASTGLIGVHLDIE
+104 LIASTGIIGVHLDTE
-119 KIKNAIKKSSLNKG
+119 KIKNAIKKSSLNEG

-161 ARFYAIAKGTSII
+161 AHFYAIAKGTSIV
-174 HPNMATTLLFIFT
+174 HPNMATILLFIFT
-187 DLNVDRESLN
+187 DLNVDKEALN

-213 DAETSTNDMA
+213 DGETSTNDTA
-223 IIMANGM
+223 IIMANG
-230 ANNKLITLKDK
+230 AINNKMITIKNK
-241 KIFKLLKDKLDDICA
+241 KSFKLLKDKLDDICA
-256 SLSKMIVLD
+256 NLSKMIVLD
-265 GEGIS
+265 GEGMT
-270 KTIIV
+270 KAIIV
-275 SVKRAKTQKDAFDIA
+275 SVERAKTQKDAFDIA
-290 KTIATSNLV
+290 KSIATSNLI

-316 VGNANI
+316 IGNTNI
-322 NIKNLSLSINGINVY
+322 NIKNLSLSLNGINIY
-337 KNGEINNNKSDIN
+337 KNGELNKNKSDIN
-350 KLKDNFNRE
+350 KLKDGFNRE
-359 RKEHSIILDCG
+359 RKEHFIVLDCG

-380 FTDMTQEYISIHSS
+380 FTDMTQEYISIHCS

>member
-14 AALKSGLKNNDYDVA
+14 AALKSGLKNNDYDLA

-34 PPSIVSALYTQNK
+34 PSSVVSALYTQNK
-47 FQAAPIIF
+47 FQAAPVLF

-89 ADFASKFFKCKRENI
+89 TDFASKFFKCKRDNI
-104 LTASTGLIGVHLDIE
+104 LIASTGIIGVHLDTE
-119 KIKNAIKKSSLNKG
+119 KIKNAIKKSSLNEG

-161 ARFYAIAKGTSII
+161 AHFYAIAKGTSIV
-174 HPNMATTLLFIFT
+174 HPNMATILLFIFT
-187 DLNVDRESLN
+187 DLNVDKEALN

-213 DAETSTNDMA
+213 DGETSTNDTA
-223 IIMANGM
+223 IIMANG
-230 ANNKLITLKDK
+230 AINNKMITIKNK
-241 KIFKLLKDKLDDICA
+241 KSFKLLKDKLDDICA
-256 SLSKMIVLD
+256 NLSKMIVLD
-265 GEGIS
+265 GEGMT
-270 KTIIV
+270 KAIIV
-275 SVKRAKTQKDAFDIA
+275 SVERARTQKDAFDIA
-290 KTIATSNLV
+290 KSIATSNLI

-316 VGNANI
+316 IGNTNI
-322 NIKNLSLSINGINVY
+322 NIKNLSLSINGINIY
-337 KNGEINNNKSDIN
+337 KNGELNKNKSDIN
-350 KLKDNFNRE
+350 KLKDGFNRE
-359 RKEHSIILDCG
+359 RKEHFIVLDCG

-380 FTDMTQEYISIHSS
+380 FTDMTQEYISTHCS
-394 YNI
+394 YDI

>member
-14 AALKSGLKNNDYDVA
+14 AALKSGLKNNDYDLA

-34 PPSIVSALYTQNK
+34 PSSVVSALYTQNK
-47 FQAAPIIF
+47 FQAAPVLF

-89 ADFASKFFKCKRENI
+89 TDFASKFFKCKRDNI
-104 LTASTGLIGVHLDIE
+104 LIASTGIIGVHLDTE
-119 KIKNAIKKSSLNKG
+119 KIKNAIKKSSLNEG

-161 ARFYAIAKGTSII
+161 AHFYAIAKGTSIV
-174 HPNMATTLLFIFT
+174 HPNMATILLFIFT
-187 DLNVDRESLN
+187 DLNVDKEALN

-213 DAETSTNDMA
+213 DGETSTNDTA
-223 IIMANGM
+223 IIMANG
-230 ANNKLITLKDK
+230 AINNKIITIKNK
-241 KIFKLLKDKLDDICA
+241 KSFKLLKDKLDDICA
-256 SLSKMIVLD
+256 NLSKMIVLD
-265 GEGIS
+265 GEGMT
-270 KTIIV
+270 KAIIV
-275 SVKRAKTQKDAFDIA
+275 SVERAKTQKDAFDIA
-290 KTIATSNLV
+290 KSIATSNLV

-316 VGNANI
+316 IGNTNI
-322 NIKNLSLSINGINVY
+322 NIKNLSLSINGINIY
-337 KNGEINNNKSDIN
+337 KNGELNKNKSDIN
-350 KLKDNFNRE
+350 KLKDGFNRE
-359 RKEHSIILDCG
+359 RKEHFIVLDCG

-380 FTDMTQEYISIHSS
+380 FTDMTQEYISIHCS

>member
-14 AALKSGLKNNDYDVA
+14 AALKSGLKNNDYDLA

-34 PPSIVSALYTQNK
+34 PSSVVSALYTQNK
-47 FQAAPIIF
+47 FQAAPVLF

-89 ADFASKFFKCKRENI
+89 TDFASKFFKCKRDNI
-104 LTASTGLIGVHLDIE
+104 LIASTGIIGVHLDTE
-119 KIKNAIKKSSLNKG
+119 KIKNAIKKSSLNEG

-161 ARFYAIAKGTSII
+161 AHFYAIAKGTSIV
-174 HPNMATTLLFIFT
+174 HPNMATILLFIFT
-187 DLNVDRESLN
+187 DLNVDKEALN

-213 DAETSTNDMA
+213 DGETSTNDTA
-223 IIMANGM
+223 IIMANG
-230 ANNKLITLKDK
+230 AINNKMITIKNK
-241 KIFKLLKDKLDDICA
+241 KSFKLLKDKLDDICA
-256 SLSKMIVLD
+256 NLSKMIVLD
-265 GEGIS
+265 GEGMT
-270 KTIIV
+270 KAIIV
-275 SVKRAKTQKDAFDIA
+275 SVERAKTQKDAFDIA
-290 KTIATSNLV
+290 KSIATSNLI

-316 VGNANI
+316 IGNTNI
-322 NIKNLSLSINGINVY
+322 NIKNLSLSINGINIY
-337 KNGEINNNKSDIN
+337 KNGELNKNKSDIN
-350 KLKDNFNRE
+350 KLKDGFNRE
-359 RKEHSIILDCG
+359 RKEHFIVLDCG

-380 FTDMTQEYISIHSS
+380 FTDMTHEYISIHCS

>member
-14 AALKSGLKNNDYDVA
+14 VALKSGLKNNDYDLA

-34 PPSIVSALYTQNK
+34 PSSVVSALYTQNK
-47 FQAAPIIF
+47 FQAAPVLF

-89 ADFASKFFKCKRENI
+89 TDFASKFFKCKRDNI
-104 LTASTGLIGVHLDIE
+104 LIASTGIIGVHLDTE
-119 KIKNAIKKSSLNKG
+119 KIKNAIKKSSLNEG

-161 ARFYAIAKGTSII
+161 AHFYAIAKGTSIV
-174 HPNMATTLLFIFT
+174 HPNMATILLFIFT
-187 DLNVDRESLN
+187 DLNVDKEALN

-213 DAETSTNDMA
+213 DGETSTNDTA
-223 IIMANGM
+223 IIMANG
-230 ANNKLITLKDK
+230 AINNKMITIKNK
-241 KIFKLLKDKLDDICA
+241 KSFKLLKDKLDDICA
-256 SLSKMIVLD
+256 NLSKMIVLD
-265 GEGIS
+265 GEGMT
-270 KTIIV
+270 KAIIV
-275 SVKRAKTQKDAFDIA
+275 SVERAKTQKDAFDIA
-290 KTIATSNLV
+290 KSIATSNLI

-316 VGNANI
+316 IGNTNI
-322 NIKNLSLSINGINVY
+322 NIKNLSLSINGINIY
-337 KNGEINNNKSDIN
+337 KNGELNKNKSDIN
-350 KLKDNFNRE
+350 KLKDGFNRE
-359 RKEHSIILDCG
+359 RKEHFIVLDCG

-380 FTDMTQEYISIHSS
+380 FTDMTQEYISIHCS

>member
-14 AALKSGLKNNDYDVA
+14 AALKSGLKNNDYDLA

-34 PPSIVSALYTQNK
+34 PSSVVSALYTQNK
-47 FQAAPIIF
+47 FQAAPVLF

-89 ADFASKFFKCKRENI
+89 TDFASKFFKCKRDNI
-104 LTASTGLIGVHLDIE
+104 LIASTGIIGVHLDTE
-119 KIKNAIKKSSLNKG
+119 KIKNAIKKSSLNEG

-142 MRDKFDKV
+142 MRDKFDKI

-161 ARFYAIAKGTSII
+161 AHFYAIAKGTSIV
-174 HPNMATTLLFIFT
+174 HPNMATILLFIFT
-187 DLNVDRESLN
+187 DLNVDKEALN

-213 DAETSTNDMA
+213 DGETSTNDTA
-223 IIMANGM
+223 IIMANG
-230 ANNKLITLKDK
+230 AINNKMITIKNK
-241 KIFKLLKDKLDDICA
+241 KSFKLLKDKLDDICA
-256 SLSKMIVLD
+256 NLSKMIVLD
-265 GEGIS
+265 GEGMT
-270 KTIIV
+270 KAIIV
-275 SVKRAKTQKDAFDIA
+275 SVERAKTQKDAFDIA
-290 KTIATSNLV
+290 KSIATSNLI
-299 KILFISLNPNYE
+299 KILFVSLNPSYE

-316 VGNANI
+316 IGNTNI
-322 NIKNLSLSINGINVY
+322 NIKNLSLSINGINIY
-337 KNGEINNNKSDIN
+337 KNGELNKNKSDIN
-350 KLKDNFNRE
+350 KLKDGFNRE
-359 RKEHSIILDCG
+359 RKEHFIVLDCG

-380 FTDMTQEYISIHSS
+380 FTDMTQEYISIHCS
-394 YNI
+394 YNL

>member
-14 AALKSGLKNNDYDVA
+14 AALKSGLKNNDYDLA

-34 PPSIVSALYTQNK
+34 PSSVVSALYTQNK
-47 FQAAPIIF
+47 FQAAPVLF

-89 ADFASKFFKCKRENI
+89 TDFASKFFKCKRDNI
-104 LTASTGLIGVHLDIE
+104 LIASTGIIGVHLDTE
-119 KIKNAIKKSSLNKG
+119 KIKNAIKKSSLNEG

-161 ARFYAIAKGTSII
+161 AHFYAIAKGTSIV
-174 HPNMATTLLFIFT
+174 HPNMATILLFIFT
-187 DLNVDRESLN
+187 DLNVDKEALN
-197 KAFRES
+197 KAFRAS

-213 DAETSTNDMA
+213 DGETSTNDTA
-223 IIMANGM
+223 IIMANG
-230 ANNKLITLKDK
+230 AINNKIITIKNK
-241 KIFKLLKDKLDDICA
+241 KSFKLLKDKLDDICA
-256 SLSKMIVLD
+256 NLSKMIVLD
-265 GEGIS
+265 GEGMT
-270 KTIIV
+270 KAIIV
-275 SVKRAKTQKDAFDIA
+275 SVERAKTQKDAFDIA
-290 KTIATSNLV
+290 KSIATSNLI

-316 VGNANI
+316 IGNTNI
-322 NIKNLSLSINGINVY
+322 NIKNLSLSINGINIY
-337 KNGEINNNKSDIN
+337 KNGELNKNKSDIN
-350 KLKDNFNRE
+350 KLKDGFNRE
-359 RKEHSIILDCG
+359 RKEHFIVLDCG

-380 FTDMTQEYISIHSS
+380 FTDMTQEYISIHCS

>member
-14 AALKSGLKNNDYDVA
+14 AALKSGLKNNDYDLA

-34 PPSIVSALYTQNK
+34 PSSVVSALYTQNK
-47 FQAAPIIF
+47 FQAAPVLF

-89 ADFASKFFKCKRENI
+89 TDFASKFFKCKRDNI
-104 LTASTGLIGVHLDIE
+104 LIASTGIIGVHLDTE
-119 KIKNAIKKSSLNKG
+119 KIKNAIKKSSLNEG

-161 ARFYAIAKGTSII
+161 AHFYAIAKGTSIV
-174 HPNMATTLLFIFT
+174 HPNMATILLFIFT
-187 DLNVDRESLN
+187 DLNVDKEALN

-213 DAETSTNDMA
+213 DGETSTNDTA
-223 IIMANGM
+223 IIMANG
-230 ANNKLITLKDK
+230 AINNKMITIKNK
-241 KIFKLLKDKLDDICA
+241 KSFKLLKDKLDDICA
-256 SLSKMIVLD
+256 NLSKMIVLD
-265 GEGIS
+265 GEGMT
-270 KTIIV
+270 KAIIV
-275 SVKRAKTQKDAFDIA
+275 SVERAKTQKDAFDIA
-290 KTIATSNLV
+290 KSIATSNLI

-316 VGNANI
+316 IGNTNI
-322 NIKNLSLSINGINVY
+322 NIKNLSLSINGLNIY
-337 KNGEINNNKSDIN
+337 KNGELNKNKSDIN
-350 KLKDNFNRE
+350 KLKDGFNRE
-359 RKEHSIILDCG
+359 RKEHFIVLDCG

-380 FTDMTQEYISIHSS
+380 FTDMTQEYISIHCS

>member
-14 AALKSGLKNNDYDVA
+14 AALKSGLKNNDYDLA

-34 PPSIVSALYTQNK
+34 PSSVVSALYTQNK
-47 FQAAPIIF
+47 FQAAPVLF

-89 ADFASKFFKCKRENI
+89 TDFASKFFKCKRDNI
-104 LTASTGLIGVHLDIE
+104 LIASTGIIGVHLDTE
-119 KIKNAIKKSSLNKG
+119 KIKNAIKKSSLNEG

-161 ARFYAIAKGTSII
+161 AHFYAIAKGTSIV
-174 HPNMATTLLFIFT
+174 HPNMATILLFIFT
-187 DLNVDRESLN
+187 DLNVDKEALN

-213 DAETSTNDMA
+213 DGETSTNDTA
-223 IIMANGM
+223 IIMANG
-230 ANNKLITLKDK
+230 AINNKMITIKNK
-241 KIFKLLKDKLDDICA
+241 KSFKLLKDKLDDICA
-256 SLSKMIVLD
+256 NLSKMIVLD
-265 GEGIS
+265 GEGMT
-270 KTIIV
+270 KAIIV
-275 SVKRAKTQKDAFDIA
+275 SVERAKTQKDAFDIA
-290 KTIATSNLV
+290 KSIATSNLI

-316 VGNANI
+316 IGNTNI
-322 NIKNLSLSINGINVY
+322 NIKNISLSINGINIY
-337 KNGEINNNKSDIN
+337 KNGELNKNKSDIN
-350 KLKDNFNRE
+350 KLKDGFNRE
-359 RKEHSIILDCG
+359 RKEHFIVLDCG

-380 FTDMTQEYISIHSS
+380 FTDMTQEYISIHCS

>member
-14 AALKSGLKNNDYDVA
+14 AALKSGLKNNDYDLA

-34 PPSIVSALYTQNK
+34 PSSVVSALYTQNK
-47 FQAAPIIF
+47 FQAAPVLF

-89 ADFASKFFKCKRENI
+89 TNFASKFFKCKRDNI
-104 LTASTGLIGVHLDIE
+104 LIASTGIIGVHLDTE
-119 KIKNAIKKSSLNKG
+119 KIKNAIKKSSLNEG

-161 ARFYAIAKGTSII
+161 AHFYAIAKGTSIV
-174 HPNMATTLLFIFT
+174 HPNMATILLFIFT
-187 DLNVDRESLN
+187 DLNVDKEALN

-213 DAETSTNDMA
+213 DGETSTNDTA
-223 IIMANGM
+223 IIMANG
-230 ANNKLITLKDK
+230 AINNKIITIKNK
-241 KIFKLLKDKLDDICA
+241 KSFKLLKDKLDDICA
-256 SLSKMIVLD
+256 NLSKMIVLD
-265 GEGIS
+265 GEGMT
-270 KTIIV
+270 KAIIV
-275 SVKRAKTQKDAFDIA
+275 SVERAKTQKDAFDIA
-290 KTIATSNLV
+290 KSIATSNLI

-316 VGNANI
+316 IGNTNI
-322 NIKNLSLSINGINVY
+322 NIKNLSLSINGINIY
-337 KNGEINNNKSDIN
+337 KNGELNKNKSDIN
-350 KLKDNFNRE
+350 KLKDGFNRE
-359 RKEHSIILDCG
+359 RKEHFIVLDCG

-380 FTDMTQEYISIHSS
+380 FTDMTQEYISIHCS

>member
-14 AALKSGLKNNDYDVA
+14 AALKSGLKNNDYDLA

-34 PPSIVSALYTQNK
+34 PSSVVSALYTQNK
-47 FQAAPIIF
+47 FQAAPVLF

-89 ADFASKFFKCKRENI
+89 TDFASKFFKCKRDNI
-104 LTASTGLIGVHLDIE
+104 LIASTGIIGVHLDTE
-119 KIKNAIKKSSLNKG
+119 KIKNAIKKSSLNEG

-155 NIENKT
+155 NIENKI
-161 ARFYAIAKGTSII
+161 AHFYAIAKGTSIV
-174 HPNMATTLLFIFT
+174 HPNMATILLFIFT
-187 DLNVDRESLN
+187 DLNVDKEALN

-213 DAETSTNDMA
+213 DGETSTNDTA
-223 IIMANGM
+223 IIMANG
-230 ANNKLITLKDK
+230 AINNKMITIKNK
-241 KIFKLLKDKLDDICA
+241 KSFKLLKDKLDDICA
-256 SLSKMIVLD
+256 NLSKMIVLD
-265 GEGIS
+265 GEGMT
-270 KTIIV
+270 KAIIV
-275 SVKRAKTQKDAFDIA
+275 SVERAKTQKDAFDIA
-290 KTIATSNLV
+290 KSIATSNLI

-316 VGNANI
+316 IGNTNI
-322 NIKNLSLSINGINVY
+322 NIKNLSLSINGINIY
-337 KNGEINNNKSDIN
+337 KNGELNKNKSDIN
-350 KLKDNFNRE
+350 KLKDGFNRE
-359 RKEHSIILDCG
+359 RKEHFIVLDCG

-380 FTDMTQEYISIHSS
+380 FTDMTQEYISIHCS

>member
-14 AALKSGLKNNDYDVA
+14 AALKSGLKNNDYDLA

-34 PPSIVSALYTQNK
+34 PSSVVSALYTQNK
-47 FQAAPIIF
+47 FQAAPVLF

-89 ADFASKFFKCKRENI
+89 TDFASKFFKCKRDNI
-104 LTASTGLIGVHLDIE
+104 LIASTGIIGVHLDTE
-119 KIKNAIKKSSLNKG
+119 KIKNAIKKSSLNVG

-161 ARFYAIAKGTSII
+161 AHFYAIAKGTSIV
-174 HPNMATTLLFIFT
+174 HPNMATILLFIFT
-187 DLNVDRESLN
+187 DLNVDKEALN

-213 DAETSTNDMA
+213 DGETSTNDTA
-223 IIMANGM
+223 IIMANG
-230 ANNKLITLKDK
+230 AINNKIITIKNK
-241 KIFKLLKDKLDDICA
+241 KSFKLLKDKLDDICA
-256 SLSKMIVLD
+256 NLSKMIVLD
-265 GEGIS
+265 GEGMT
-270 KTIIV
+270 KAIIV
-275 SVKRAKTQKDAFDIA
+275 SVERAKTQKDAFDIA
-290 KTIATSNLV
+290 KSIATSNLI
-299 KILFISLNPNYE
+299 KILFISLNPSYE

-316 VGNANI
+316 IGNTNI
-322 NIKNLSLSINGINVY
+322 NIKNLSLSINGINIY
-337 KNGEINNNKSDIN
+337 KNGELNKNKSDIN
-350 KLKDNFNRE
+350 KLKDGFNRE
-359 RKEHSIILDCG
+359 RKEHFIVLDCG

-380 FTDMTQEYISIHSS
+380 FTDMTQEYISIHCS